1 MRITPNSMFIGSLL
15 GNASERYVIPPYQ
28 RRYSWRD
35 QQVWDLIDDISQIE
49 NNETHLLGS
58 IVCLTGT
65 HNANL
70 NSLELVDGQQRIT
83 TVMLILECLRK
94 HFEDRGNN
102 AELNEILRLIRAKP
116 SNGTPVRKV
125 LLESIDAG
133 EFERLANGDVC
144 EPAQNPALVAAFGIV
159 REWLSGQSEEKISAF
174 LYRLQNLALVIRL
187 DVGDAKDAF
196 KLFETINNRGLRLSP
211 TDIIKNF
218 LLGNAARFGKDS
230 LDLAKTTWASLL
242 VCLDGIDADTFF
254 RYYLSS
260 QCNIRITRS
269 HVVSNFKRLFMN
281 LVSEAALL
289 PDRHLYSEEDEN
301 DDESGGSSGGEKSD
315 EIPADLKTIPFKE
328 FLTGLLRYSKVYGE
342 LVNGK
347 TGVPVIDRHLRSLA
361 MIKAMQT
368 YGFLTRLRAEGC
380 DSKAFIKIL
389 EMTESLILRRHICRE
404 RANDTEALFA
414 ALCKV
419 DPKNPVGET
428 RDQYRDYCPSDDKFR
443 GEFSN
448 FEFSANVIDR
458 ARYCLE
464 KFELSR
470 HGEFSELQVLG
481 SESVHVEHI
490 IPQKIVTKKAKEE
503 FGDWVDYLGENS
515 VDLHQDYVS
524 RIGNLTIFS
533 GTLNISASNNPF
545 SRKKAAYKKSGISIT
560 KDLAELP
567 RFNFRNVEKRS
578 QELAD
583 LAVGLWP
590 QP

>member
-28 RRYSWRD
+28 RRYSWHE

-58 IVCLTGT
+58 IVCLIGA
-65 HNANL
+65 HDANL

-83 TVMLILECLRK
+83 TIMLILECLRK
-94 HFEDRGNN
+94 HYEEKGDRG
-102 AELNEILRLIRAKP
+102 ELNEILRLITARP
-116 SNGTPVRKV
+116 RNGAPVRKV
-125 LLESIDAG
+125 FLESIDAA
-133 EFERLANGDVC
+133 EFERLANGETC
-144 EPAQNPALVAAFGIV
+144 EPAQNPALVTAFGIV
-159 REWLSGQSEEKISAF
+159 REWLSGQSDEKISKF
-174 LYRLQNLALVIRL
+174 LYQLQNLALVIRL

-218 LLGNAARFGKDS
+218 LLGNAARFGSDS
-230 LDLAKTTWASLL
+230 LEIAKKTWAALL
-242 VCLDGIDADTFF
+242 VSLDGIDADTFF

-260 QCNIRITRS
+260 QYQVRITRS

-281 LVSEAALL
+281 MVAEAALL
-289 PDRHLYSEEDEN
+289 PDRHLYSEEDDN
-301 DDESGGSSGGEKSD
+301 DDEAGGASSATEG
-315 EIPADLKTIPFKE
+315 EIPDGLKTIQFKD
-328 FLTGLLRYSKVYGE
+328 FLNGLLRYAKVYGE
-342 LVNGK
+342 LVKAK
-347 TGVPVIDRHLRSLA
+347 TGVPVVDRHLRSLI
-361 MIKAMQT
+361 MIKATQT

-380 DSKAFIKIL
+380 DNKAFVKIL
-389 EMTESLILRRHICRE
+389 EMTESLILRRHICKE
-404 RANDTEALFA
+404 RANETETLFA

-419 DPKNPVGET
+419 DPKNPITET
-428 RDQYRDYCPSDDKFR
+428 RNQYRDYCPSDDKFR
-443 GEFSN
+443 EEFSN

-464 KFELSR
+464 QFELSR
-470 HGEFSELQVLG
+470 HGEYSELQVLG

-515 VDLHQDYVS
+515 VDLHPDYVS

-560 KDLAELP
+560 KELAELP

-578 QELAD
+578 QVLAD
-583 LAVGLWP
+583 LAVRLWP